1 MCGAESLNA
10 RMGVQP
16 REAELGGV
24 REARES
30 LRMLFGV
37 GASALSKWFK
47 ATRTGASLVVEVIAP
62 VITALHDLPG
72 SSGYNR
78 CSPTHRGL
86 STCRNRSVTGT
97 GEPTCGR

>member
-30 LRMLFGV
+30 LRMLFSV
-37 GASALSKWFK
+37 GASALNKWFQTSGVGPSLAPK
-47 ATRTGASLVVEVIAP
+47 GPLGLEIEGAQTL
-62 VITALHDLPG
+62 
-72 SSGYNR
+72 R
-78 CSPTHRGL
+78 
-86 STCRNRSVTGT
+86 
-97 GEPTCGR
+97 